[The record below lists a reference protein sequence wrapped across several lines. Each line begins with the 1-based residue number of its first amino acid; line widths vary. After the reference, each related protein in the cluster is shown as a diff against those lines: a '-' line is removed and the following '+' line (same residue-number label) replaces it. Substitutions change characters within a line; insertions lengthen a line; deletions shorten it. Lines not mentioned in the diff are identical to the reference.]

1 MATSLFT
8 TLSLLVSTALARP
21 DNERLHIESSTD
33 RYSSASAF
41 AFVQGLYPPVP
52 HVTCDSNIPSYQ
64 WLSNGSL
71 LNYPLFGY
79 QYPNVRTLAPGRD
92 PDSIWYCN
100 GVFFDAFP
108 RSQANFYS
116 AHELYDYAAYRWN
129 HERGT
134 TLAMTWHDLE
144 TLRELA
150 WQEQSLKYGHLDN
163 TQNDLA
169 SAIAGRTLAS
179 RVLAL
184 FSENIDS
191 RGKRN
196 KLNVAFTSHE
206 PFLGFFALANL
217 ATGPSSHLFTRLPEP
232 GATLIF
238 ELFSIDEPA
247 DSYPADSF
255 NNAHAYG
262 TDSSSN
268 DEYDQTDSFSEMLR
282 SYSVRA
288 RRSNIINDAETS
300 YPETDRLYVRFLYH
314 NPDKYNHRNASNNS
328 RPVFNPCPLFGNTHS
343 AIPFKQFNATV
354 SAVGI
359 SDVASWCTACESGD
373 AVFFCKG
380 AEPRTEQ
387 QSHHILAALA
397 GSAGT
402 LLAVSFIGFF
412 V

>member
-21 DNERLHIESSTD
+21 DNERLHVESSTD

-52 HVTCDSNIPSYQ
+52 HVTCDSDIPSYQ

-134 TLAMTWHDLE
+134 ALAMTWHDLE

-184 FSENIDS
+184 FLENIKS

-217 ATGPSSHLFTRLPEP
+217 TTGTSSHLFTRLPEP
-232 GATLIF
+232 GATLTF
-238 ELFSIDEPA
+238 ELFSINEPA

-255 NNAHAYG
+255 NNAHAYD
-262 TDSSSN
+262 TDSSDPLNDQPTANDQHAVHRDSN
-268 DEYDQTDSFSEMLR
+268 VID
-282 SYSVRA
+282 
-288 RRSNIINDAETS
+288 NAETS

-314 NPDKYNHRNASNNS
+314 NPNKHNHRNASNS
-328 RPVFNPCPLFGNTHS
+328 PRPVFNPCPLFGNTHS

-359 SDVASWCTACESGD
+359 SDVASWCTTCGSGD
-373 AVFFCKG
+373 TIFFCKG

>member
-1 MATSLFT
+1 
-8 TLSLLVSTALARP
+8 
-21 DNERLHIESSTD
+21 
-33 RYSSASAF
+33 
-41 AFVQGLYPPVP
+41 
-52 HVTCDSNIPSYQ
+52 
-64 WLSNGSL
+64 
-71 LNYPLFGY
+71 
-79 QYPNVRTLAPGRD
+79 
-92 PDSIWYCN
+92 
-100 GVFFDAFP
+100 
-108 RSQANFYS
+108 
-116 AHELYDYAAYRWN
+116 
-129 HERGT
+129 
-134 TLAMTWHDLE
+134 MTWHDLE

-150 WQEQSLKYGHLDN
+150 WQEQSLKYGHLDK

-232 GATLIF
+232 GATLTF

-268 DEYDQTDSFSEMLR
+268 DECDQTDSFSETLR

-288 RRSNIINDAETS
+288 RRRYNETEATSTYDDCADPLNDQPTANDQHVVHRDSNIINDAETS

-314 NPDKYNHRNASNNS
+314 NPDKHNHRNASNNS

-359 SDVASWCTACESGD
+359 SDVASWCTACGSGD